1 MLTRIQ
7 ECEQEIEQLKKV
19 RSEIAKQ
26 GYASATIASAGG
38 SRSYTRLDLSK
49 ITDAIVQLTKELQQL
64 NSMLEN
70 DGTAGTPWKR
80 VHVIYN

>member
-49 ITDAIVQLTKELQQL
+49 ITEAIVQLTKELAKL
-64 NSMLEN
+64 NEMLQ
-70 DGTAGTPWKR
+70 DGAASTPWKR

>member
-26 GYASATIASAGG
+26 GYASATLASAGG
-38 SRSYTRLDLSK
+38 SKSFTRLDLSK
-49 ITDAIVQLTKELQQL
+49 ITEAIVQLSKELLQ
-64 NSMLEN
+64 
-70 DGTAGTPWKR
+70 DGAASTPWKR